1 MRLNEL
7 SPAKGSKKAKKRI
20 GRGPGSGW
28 GTTAGKGTKG
38 ENSRSGGGVAPG
50 FEGGQMPLQRR
61 LPKRGFTNVFAKR
74 IAAVNIRDLA
84 GFESGSVVDEKQLRE
99 KGIVKNRVDGIKLL
113 GQGAIGHPLTVKV
126 NQASKSA
133 REKIES
139 AGGIVEVII

>member
-7 SPAKGSKKAKKRI
+7 SPAKGSKKAKKRV

-28 GTTAGKGTKG
+28 GTTAGRGTKG

-61 LPKRGFTNVFAKR
+61 LPKRGFTNIFAKR

-84 GFESGSVVDEKQLRE
+84 GFESGSVVDEKLLRE
-99 KGIVKNRVDGIKLL
+99 KGLVKNRVDGVKLL
-113 GQGAIGHPLTVKV
+113 GQGEISHPLTVKV
-126 NQASKSA
+126 NRVSQSA
-133 REKIES
+133 RAKVES
-139 AGGIVEVII
+139 AGGTIEVIN

>member
-61 LPKRGFTNVFAKR
+61 LPKRGFTNIFAKR
-74 IAAVNIRDLA
+74 IAAINIRDLA
-84 GFESGSVVDEKQLRE
+84 GFESGSVVDEKLLRE
-99 KGIVKNRVDGIKLL
+99 KGLVKNRIDGIKLL
-113 GQGAIGHPLTVKV
+113 GQGEISHPITVKV
-126 NQASKSA
+126 NSVSQSA
-133 REKIES
+133 RTKVES
-139 AGGIVEVII
+139 AGGTIEVVG